1 MYGYDYSGGLGSS
14 NSLISSNTAAG
25 LAGVGIWALI
35 AFILALVG
43 CFLVYFLFV
52 TKKENPSQK
61 FLAWLKEFLAFKKML
76 IEPILK
82 ICYIFGALFTTLISF
97 GFIGQSFL
105 VFFLTL
111 TLGNVVLRLVYEMIL
126 IKIMIWKN
134 TTEINKKLDK

>member
-1 MYGYDYSGGLGSS
+1 MYNYNFDGFGSAD
-14 NSLISSNTAAG
+14 SLISPRVDSAAG
-25 LAGVGIWALI
+25 IGIWSII
-35 AFILALVG
+35 AFILALIE

-82 ICYIFGALFTTLISF
+82 ICYIFAALFITLVSF
-97 GFIGQSFL
+97 GFIGQGGLGFL
-105 VFFLTL
+105 AFFLTI
-111 TLGNVVLRLVYEMIL
+111 TLGNIGVRLIYELLL

-134 TTEINKKLDK
+134 TTEINKKLK